1 MGRPRVGARRKGTR
15 PISKRQIA
23 GLNKSVLDV
32 GMSALNKMMIHKLRL
47 NSYKIEAKGGLL
59 LILDTKKL
67 KPSQRC
73 PNCGKIHKHWAD
85 LSNRYHVC
93 DSCGFEIERDKGS
106 TLVMYQTALSR
117 QPGDGIA
124 LVDVDV
130 RSSTSKT
137 RKDTGSFRQLQQKKR
152 SKPSKS
158 VKVDGEDRNPI
169 RLAVG

>member
-1 MGRPRVGARRKGTR
+1 M
-15 PISKRQIA
+15 
-23 GLNKSVLDV
+23 L
-32 GMSALNKMMIHKLRL
+32 
-47 NSYKIEAKGGLL
+47 
-59 LILDTKKL
+59 
-67 KPSQRC
+67 
-73 PNCGKIHKHWAD
+73 AD

-106 TLVMYQTALSR
+106 ALVMYQTALSR

-124 LVDVDV
+124 LVDMDV